1 MKRFARFAGLIVGL
15 MMAMPVTVSAGQS
28 VMVPYSQF
36 KKWSDPKK
44 IEYFRELRKA
54 AAYIEK
60 AMAKEYPFS
69 ASNQYQFSFPSLLP
83 EAWAE
88 EGTHCLIGGVQRKL
102 QPNASGKLVCKW
114 TGRGDEVDSKG
125 IPYGCK
131 AGEFKCG
138 TIYNGACVKADVNV
152 TDSCIAAAGD
162 TIPDEKTYNERREF
176 MEKIA
181 VNCQS
186 GRINSRYSENCQ
198 KFLKRLQVIQNAY
211 EAGPAITP
219 PPGDTSPAAVT
230 TPPDVTPPPTGS
242 DEGVPSI
249 EEFGGSSEPVPED
262 PTDEN
267 GKYGKYG
274 NPKYDE
280 PVTRPE
286 PPPPPPEVVEITPE
300 PPRDDCMS
308 RNRTKLG
315 DLACIACGLEEWNPA
330 DVLQQG
336 GGATKWVALIGIMA
350 QTYHGPYNPGNSG
363 SKDLYLTR
371 VAEMISA
378 YGYCTDNE
386 YPMSLPNETRNWL
399 DGNPSLANKGSD
411 QTKFASGFGLMSNK
425 KALFANHVQNANR
438 PMYYAKEIFNV
449 GDGWEKRNPQNHQWR
464 FRSMIKAHY
473 STYPETAFSRCAVRA
488 EARMKNLDSQKMCP
502 MREEATASG
511 GQRIVHT
518 KKMQPHEFGKNE
530 SFYAKL
536 VGRCGV
542 KVRNRFPNYT
552 CDNGCKES
560 RVLVGSVAHI
570 KYCKPTTCADCDKG
584 DEPEGVRPPGGK
596 GGEPEGERPEPEDT
610 GKGAE
615 GSPSVRD

>member
-1 MKRFARFAGLIVGL
+1 MKRFARFATLIVGL
-15 MMAMPVTVSAGQS
+15 MVVMPVAVSAGPS

-54 AAYIEK
+54 AGYIEK

-69 ASNQYQFSFPSLLP
+69 ASNQYQFGVPSLFP

-88 EGTHCLIGGVQRKL
+88 EGRFCLIGGVRRTLK
-102 QPNASGKLVCKW
+102 PNASGKMVCKW
-114 TGRGDEVDSKG
+114 DGRGTER
-125 IPYGCK
+125 GCK
-131 AGEFKCG
+131 AGEFRCG
-138 TIYNGACVKADVNV
+138 SIYNDACVKADVNV
-152 TDSCIAAAGD
+152 TDNCIAAAGD
-162 TIPDEKTYNERREF
+162 TIPDEKAYNERREA

-181 VNCQS
+181 ISCQN
-186 GRINSRYSENCQ
+186 GDINSRFDENCQ

-211 EAGPAITP
+211 GAGPAITP
-219 PPGDTSPAAVT
+219 PPGDTSPPA
-230 TPPDVTPPPTGS
+230 VTPPPEVTPPPAGS
-242 DEGVPSI
+242 DEGVPAI
-249 EEFGGSSEPVPED
+249 EEFGGNNDPIPED
-262 PTDEN
+262 PADEK
-267 GKYGKYG
+267 GEKGEKG
-274 NPKYDE
+274 ESTVPA
-280 PVTRPE
+280 PE
-286 PPPPPPEVVEITPE
+286 VRPPPEVVEVTPE

-315 DLACIACGLEEWNPA
+315 ELACIACGLEEWNPA

-399 DGNPSLANKGSD
+399 DGSSTLATKGPD
-411 QTKFASGFGLMSNK
+411 QTKFASGFGLMSSK

-438 PMYYAKEIFNV
+438 PMYYAKEIFDV
-449 GDGWEKRNPQNHQWR
+449 GNGWEKRNPQNHQWR

-473 STYPETAFSRCAVRA
+473 SNYPETSFSRCAVRA

-502 MREEATASG
+502 IREGTTASG
-511 GQRIVHT
+511 GRGVAYT

-560 RVLVGSVAHI
+560 RVLVGSVGHM
-570 KYCKPTTCADCDKG
+570 KYCKPVSCPDCDKG
-584 DEPEGVRPPGGK
+584 DEPEGPRPPSGK
-596 GGEPEGERPEPEDT
+596 GGEPSNDDRPEPEGDRDT
-610 GKGAE
+610 GGKASE
-615 GSPSVRD
+615 DSSTRD